1 MRGLRYYRINGIS
14 IASSLRYISSIKGTG
29 EVREM
34 KHKAEFGFM
43 TVLITLVITLTALEW
58 GQDVGQLLS
67 AVGARLTRM
76 TPPT

>member
-1 MRGLRYYRINGIS
+1 
-14 IASSLRYISSIKGTG
+14 
-29 EVREM
+29 
-34 KHKAEFGFM
+34 
-43 TVLITLVITLTALEW
+43 VLITLVITLTALEW